1 MRLIRAPPGA
11 VRRRRQAT
19 AAAPARASAA
29 PVSMDLLSQSAATPL
44 NRRGASEVTFAKV
57 TGKTL
62 SSSEGALLKNR
73 VVSSVGDLSS
83 AWRITVPTG
92 LVLFDRYCKSCRCI
106 DGL

>member
-11 VRRRRQAT
+11 VRRRRQA
-19 AAAPARASAA
+19 AATPARAAAAA

-62 SSSEGALLKNR
+62 SSTEGALLKNR
-73 VVSSVGDLSS
+73 VVSSVSDLSS
-83 AWRITVPTG
+83 AWRIAVPTG
-92 LVLFDRYCKSCRCI
+92 LVLLDR
-106 DGL
+106 